1 MWGLASDLRQA
12 WGRMLPLNP
21 LAPLPV
27 TGNHNSKS
35 PNPQLSPQKKTK
47 LRTLLLQGPRGLE
60 ATSLPRGPGIFPA
73 PIPESKGRPSDSS
86 SPQVPLSP
94 SPHTHLSRLSVCQL
108 ASPQLPLPGCLS
120 LESASCFL
128 PLSSLILHFCSPFL
142 QTRLIFSH
150 RLCLPSP
157 HIRRGPTLSS
167 LAPRLPSSLFAASV
181 SPCLVPAATVPAPV
195 RVARCLAS
203 LSHLSLSL
211 PSCLP

>member
-94 SPHTHLSRLSVCQL
+94 SPHTHPSRLSVCQL

-120 LESASCFL
+120 LESASCLL
-128 PLSSLILHFCSPFL
+128 PLSSKS
-142 QTRLIFSH
+142 T
-150 RLCLPSP
+150 P
-157 HIRRGPTLSS
+157 HSQHQSSS
-167 LAPRLPSSLFAASV
+167 LLKPTFFPTSQTYL
-181 SPCLVPAATVPAPV
+181 SPGISTL
-195 RVARCLAS
+195 
-203 LSHLSLSL
+203 
-211 PSCLP
+211 